1 MIVESSRSKH
11 TVTGSGSGPGA
22 TGPRG
27 SQAGEDSAATPVVRV
42 LVADDHPIVRSGIVA
57 LLAAHPAIDVVGE
70 AGDGQTA
77 VDLAI
82 ELRPDVV
89 LMDLQMPRLT
99 GAEATERILRHDPT
113 RRVLVLTTFETDDQI
128 LAAISAGASGYLLK
142 AAPEDEIVTG
152 ILSAARGD
160 TVLAPSIAA
169 SLVAS
174 MRRDSTPAPRLSPRE
189 TSVLQLVAAGRSNPE
204 IARELFIGE
213 ATVKTHLLHVFE
225 KLGVSDRTRAV
236 TLALELGL
244 LPR

>member
-1 MIVESSRSKH
+1 MIVN
-11 TVTGSGSGPGA
+11 SGTQAAAGPA
-22 TGPRG
+22 NP
-27 SQAGEDSAATPVVRV
+27 SPVRV

-57 LLAAHPAIDVVGE
+57 LLSAHPLIDVVGE

-77 VDLAI
+77 VDLAAD
-82 ELRPDVV
+82 LRPDVV

-99 GAEATERILRHDPT
+99 GAEATERILRHDASL
-113 RRVLVLTTFETDDQI
+113 RVLVLTTFESDDEI

-142 AAPEDEIVTG
+142 AAPEDEIVAG

-189 TSVLQLVAAGRSNPE
+189 TTVLQLVAAGRSNPE

-213 ATVKTHLLHVFE
+213 ATVKTHLLHVFD

-236 TLALELGL
+236 TLALELGI
-244 LPR
+244 LPRH